1 MNEYID
7 SETGEENP
15 NLIYDSESTEPEPE
29 KEKGP
34 EMRKVALIGNGR
46 SIRGFPFEK
55 LSDQMDTIGMT
66 LAYRH
71 WYEVDWF
78 PDYYV
83 NVDHVVLHHNHKD
96 IKKMIDEDKCKKGYL
111 LSRSILK
118 DCPEL
123 EDNEKVLFIEMFQNQ
138 HGNPFR
144 YLLDWCSG
152 SAAFLFAV
160 ILGYN
165 DINVFGIDCNYKE
178 FIPETEEL
186 PDGTLRITRTPIH
199 NPNYFRDDY
208 QREGDIYNKPNLE
221 RVHLPS
227 WEHIVFILT
236 GYTYLNRLPMNIYC
250 WTTDQVE
257 GLSKYFSKKLLNN
270 FFS

>member
-15 NLIYDSESTEPEPE
+15 NLVYDSESGGTNESAEPEPE
-29 KEKGP
+29 Q
-34 EMRKVALIGNGR
+34 RKVAVIGNGR

-55 LSDQMDTIGMT
+55 LLDQMDTIGMT

-118 DCPEL
+118 DCPVP
-123 EDNEKVLFIEMFQNQ
+123 KTTWKSFQI
-138 HGNPFR
+138 F
-144 YLLDWCSG
+144 
-152 SAAFLFAV
+152 
-160 ILGYN
+160 
-165 DINVFGIDCNYKE
+165 
-178 FIPETEEL
+178 T
-186 PDGTLRITRTPIH
+186 
-199 NPNYFRDDY
+199 
-208 QREGDIYNKPNLE
+208 
-221 RVHLPS
+221 
-227 WEHIVFILT
+227 
-236 GYTYLNRLPMNIYC
+236 
-250 WTTDQVE
+250 
-257 GLSKYFSKKLLNN
+257 
-270 FFS
+270 

>member
-15 NLIYDSESTEPEPE
+15 NLVYDKGTNESAEPEPE
-29 KEKGP
+29 PQP
-34 EMRKVALIGNGR
+34 EQRKVALIGNGR
-46 SIRGFPFEK
+46 TLRYFEFDK
-55 LSDQMDTIGMT
+55 ISDDMDTVGMG

-71 WYEVDWF
+71 WYDINWF

-83 NVDHVVLHHNHKD
+83 NVDRELLNHNHQE
-96 IKKMIDEDKCKKGYL
+96 IKKMIDEDKCKKGYF

-118 DCPEL
+118 HYPEL
-123 EDNEKVLFIEMFQNQ
+123 EDNEKVLFIEMFQEQ
-138 HGNPFR
+138 RGNPFR
-144 YLLDWCSG
+144 YLLEWYCE

-165 DINVFGIDCNYKE
+165 DINVLGIDLKYEDFVCNTDDNL
-178 FIPETEEL
+178 I
-186 PDGTLRITRTPIH
+186 ITDIPIH

-208 QREGDIYNKPNLE
+208 QMTGDLYIKPNLE
-221 RVHLPS
+221 DQTHS

-236 GYTYLNRLPMNIYC
+236 GYTYLNRLPMNVYV
-250 WTTDQVE
+250 WTTDEVV
-257 GLSKYFSKKLLNN
+257 GLSKYFSKKLLKN

>member
-7 SETGEENP
+7 SETGEVNP
-15 NLIYDSESTEPEPE
+15 NLVYDSESAEPEPE
-29 KEKGP
+29 Q
-34 EMRKVALIGNGR
+34 RKVAVIGNGR
-46 SIRGFPFEK
+46 TLRYFEFDK
-55 LSDQMDTIGMT
+55 ISDDMDTVGMG

-71 WYEVDWF
+71 WYDINWF

-83 NVDHVVLHHNHKD
+83 NVDTEILNHNHQE
-96 IKKMIDEDKCKKGYL
+96 IKKMIDENKCKKGYF

-118 DCPEL
+118 HYPEL
-123 EDNEKVLFIEMFQNQ
+123 EDNEKVLFIEMFQEQ
-138 HGNPFR
+138 RGNPFR
-144 YLLDWCSG
+144 YLLDWYSE

-165 DINVFGIDCNYKE
+165 DINVLGIDLKYEDFVCNTDDNL
-178 FIPETEEL
+178 IITE
-186 PDGTLRITRTPIH
+186 IPIH

-208 QREGDIYNKPNLE
+208 QMKGDLYIKPTSKGVE
-221 RVHLPS
+221 DQIHS

-236 GYTYLNRLPMNIYC
+236 GYTYLNRLPMNVYV
-250 WTTDQVE
+250 WTTDEVV
-257 GLSKYFSKKLLNN
+257 GLSKYFSKKLLKN